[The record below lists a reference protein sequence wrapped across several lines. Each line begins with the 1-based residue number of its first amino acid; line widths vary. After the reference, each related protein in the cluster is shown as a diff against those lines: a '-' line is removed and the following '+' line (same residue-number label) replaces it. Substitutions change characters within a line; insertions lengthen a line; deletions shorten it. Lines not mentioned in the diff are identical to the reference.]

1 MRLQKH
7 LIFATTLLTAC
18 FFVPSGVFAAE
29 GNDTTKPVMKTSVLP
44 DTTSASGSEESTGAI
59 AERQKT
65 YDNMNTLLI
74 QSYKTKLDKI
84 LSDVYD
90 SVENVAKED
99 PALQAAI
106 LEKIAEEIDKK
117 MEGMEKQGVSPNRK
131 KILVSIFTYL
141 KSDILT
147 KAEDLKQKGK

>member
-1 MRLQKH
+1 MRLLKH
-7 LIFATTLLTAC
+7 LIFATTLLMAC
-18 FFVPSGVFAAE
+18 FLLPSGVFAASGE
-29 GNDTTKPVMKTSVLP
+29 DTPKPVMKTSILP
-44 DTTSASGSEESTGAI
+44 ETNSASGNEESTGSM

-84 LSDVYD
+84 LSDVYN
-90 SVENVAKED
+90 SVEHVAKED

-117 MEGMEKQGVSPNRK
+117 MDGMEKQGISPNRK

-141 KSDILT
+141 K
-147 KAEDLKQKGK
+147 